1 MSLVDNDKKNTTG
14 LFEGYDKVSMS
25 NDSVLYQIYLASR
38 RGMYRAL
45 SRIVPPHEIEDIVQE
60 TYVRICQIQHEQQI
74 SAPKSFIYTI
84 ARNLALDYHKQADT
98 RKVDRV
104 DDLELLDA
112 LCAEDCKDEVFD
124 AVLSGHEF
132 GHFCEAVRQLPL
144 QCRKVFV
151 LKKVYGYS
159 QREIANQLN
168 ISESTVEKHIAVGL
182 KSCMLYMRQAT
193 DSAPGQGQH
202 HRQRRGGVYE

>member
-1 MSLVDNDKKNTTG
+1 
-14 LFEGYDKVSMS
+14 MS
-25 NDSVLYQIYLASR
+25 NDTVFQQIYLASR
-38 RGMYRAL
+38 RGMYRVL
-45 SRIVPPHEIEDIVQE
+45 SRLVPPHEIEDIVQE
-60 TYVRICQIQHEQQI
+60 TYVRICQIQQKEHI
-74 SAPKSFIYTI
+74 SSPKSFIYTI

-104 DDLELLDA
+104 DDPELLDV
-112 LCAEDCKDEVFD
+112 LGAEEGQDQVFD

-159 QREIANQLN
+159 QREIAQHLH

-182 KSCMLYMRQAT
+182 KSCMQYMRKAT
-193 DSAPGQGQH
+193 DSNAGQGQEH
-202 HRQRRGGVYE
+202 NHRQRRRGIL

>member
-104 DDLELLDA
+104 DDLPCAPRIARMKCLMRCYRA
-112 LCAEDCKDEVFD
+112 MNSAIFVKRYGSYRCNVARCLC
-124 AVLSGHEF
+124 
-132 GHFCEAVRQLPL
+132 
-144 QCRKVFV
+144 
-151 LKKVYGYS
+151 
-159 QREIANQLN
+159 
-168 ISESTVEKHIAVGL
+168 
-182 KSCMLYMRQAT
+182 
-193 DSAPGQGQH
+193 
-202 HRQRRGGVYE
+202 